1 MVAVDII
8 SLIGIG
14 AAAYVATDID
24 YIVVL
29 MVFFS
34 SSNFQAR
41 NVVIGQYLGIG
52 SLVAI
57 SALGSLLA
65 LVIPSYIIG
74 LMGLVP
80 IAIGIKE
87 LLELWNNKNKLGEE
101 EEEEKQVS
109 KEKLML
115 RSEKKKGSHY
125 HLSFLVVAAV
135 TISNGGDNIGIYIP
149 LFASYNSSLEVLTL
163 VSVFMAMTAVWCAIG
178 YYLVRHPLPERRMR
192 RFGHIVLPFVLIGL
206 GIYILSDAF
215 LFSSSFAVVEAYSP

>member
-1 MVAVDII
+1 VVAVDII

-14 AAAYVATDID
+14 AAAYAATDID
-24 YIVVL
+24 DIVVL

-87 LLELWNNKNKLGEE
+87 LLELWNNKNKLK

-109 KEKLML
+109 KKKLML
-115 RSEKKKGSHY
+115 RSEKKKGSHH
-125 HLSFLVVAAV
+125 HLSFLAVAAV

-149 LFASYNSSLEVLTL
+149 LFASYNSSLEVLML

-178 YYLVRHPLPERRMR
+178 YYLVRHPLLERRMR
-192 RFGHIVLPFVLIGL
+192 HFGHIVLPFVLIGL

-215 LFSSSFAVVEAYSP
+215 LFSSSFAIVEAYSP